1 MPLPVTWN
9 WLPWKPSSV
18 MSLVKM
24 SGSVPRGLLYVSSFH
39 KFWSRKELHCAGSC
53 TLEALFTSSTYR
65 IVTGFASRA
74 SYSRNVSSIPP
85 LPSPSLLSLLPP
97 FLHPFSFS
105 PHKRNALI
113 HCQKQWNLSI
123 LDTFGPKSFI
133 RDIS

>member
-65 IVTGFASRA
+65 IVTGFA
-74 SYSRNVSSIPP
+74 PP
-85 LPSPSLLSLLPP
+85 LFPPPP
-97 FLHPFSFS
+97 FPFPSFPFFPPFSTLPFPLSFS

-123 LDTFGPKSFI
+123 LDTFGPKSVI
-133 RDIS
+133 REMS